1 MDYLNLWVITYVF
14 LKDVDIEIPPHSN
27 TDVIRFL
34 LKEFCP
40 DILQTTV
47 VNMGEHFSR
56 EDVMG
61 NALTRRTDVFVVD
74 AEFFT
79 GKARTD

>member
-1 MDYLNLWVITYVF
+1 MDYLNLWVVTYVF
-14 LKDVDIEIPPHSN
+14 LRDVDIEIPPHSDI
-27 TDVIRFL
+27 DVTRFL

-40 DILQTTV
+40 DILQTV
-47 VNMGEHFSR
+47 VVHMGEHLSR

-61 NALTRRTDVFVVD
+61 NALTRRTDVIILD